1 MIVFAGLVNGPG
13 DLAVL
18 QDSQSDLFGA
28 TINIGAFTG
37 SILGGTLA
45 DA

>member
-1 MIVFAGLVNGPG
+1 MISAGMINGPSG
-13 DLAVL
+13 LAVL
-18 QDSQSDLFGA
+18 KDSESDLFGA